1 MNSENKVIYIPAYV
15 EQGVAK
21 LQEAKG
27 ILEEISS
34 EIESGV
40 STINGSGY
48 NRGIPYIEKGDTAAN
63 TLEQMKS
70 TIATITSE
78 IEKYSS
84 GKAPELE
91 SAVIIADPETASQYG
106 LTKDQIDMSLTEYL
120 FQTNGGVSPKWDSGY
135 LIASKGFIKYTAAD
149 GRLQKETW
157 CDLNPNNL
165 VRLMKESHGIE
176 LDYWIREDG
185 VYMYGDYVM
194 VAADIPHM
202 DGTQQAAEYRKGD
215 LVETSLG
222 TGIVV
227 DLCGMAGKVRRGEL
241 KGGADGDVE
250 VWYDIY
256 TAWHEPGYSSI
267 GYNDDGTGTAT
278 YGTAK
283 MLDKAENPYD
293 TSQLPRKGTPL
304 SGKGL
309 FQSSGGK
316 KEESTTE
323 SPKTETPTTEVPKTE
338 TPKTET
344 PTTETPTTITTTPPT
359 ERPTTITTP
368 PTESSTI
375 PRTNP
380 PTVQQT
386 QPVTTPNNGSTGG
399 GGYTSPSTSAPVTT
413 PATSV
418 PVTTPA
424 TQPLTTAPIT
434 QPPTTPIYQEPVTQP
449 IIDEFTDSVGTTIN
463 GITGTTEPTVPI
475 TQPVTQPV
483 TEVQTM
489 PTTEIPTV
497 IIGQEQ
503 DIYKDYEYQDNTTTK
518 PSIPATET
526 NKFNPIPIIAG
537 VGVAA
542 AAGVGVKM
550 YADSKKKEEGNEYT
564 YKEDE
569 EELEEI

>member
-21 LQEAKG
+21 LQEAKT
-27 ILEEISS
+27 ILEEISA

-91 SAVIIADPETASQYG
+91 SAIIIADPDTASQYG
-106 LTKDQIDMSLTEYL
+106 LTKEQIDMSLTEYL
-120 FQTNGGVSPKWDSGY
+120 FQTNGGISPKWASGY

-165 VRLMKESHGIE
+165 VKLMKESHGIE

-267 GYNDDGTGTAT
+267 GYNDDGSGNAT
-278 YGTAK
+278 YGQAK

-293 TSQLPRKGTPL
+293 TSKLPRKGTPL
-304 SGKGL
+304 GTQGL
-309 FQSSGGK
+309 FQSNGGK
-316 KEESTTE
+316 KEENTE
-323 SPKTETPTTEVPKTE
+323 APTTE
-338 TPKTET
+338 TPKTDV
-344 PTTETPTTITTTPPT
+344 PI
-359 ERPTTITTP
+359 
-368 PTESSTI
+368 
-375 PRTNP
+375 TNP
-380 PTVQQT
+380 PTSITQPPTSTPPTPITTSPPVQQT
-386 QPVTTPNNGSTGG
+386 QPVTIPNGGSNGGSTGG
-399 GGYTSPSTSAPVTT
+399 NNGGSTGGNNGGGYTPPATSAPTTSAPVTT
-413 PATSV
+413 PATQ
-418 PVTTPA
+418 PPT
-424 TQPLTTAPIT
+424 TQPPTTAPIT
-434 QPPTTPIYQEPVTQP
+434 QPTTTPIYEEPITNPPTQP
-449 IIDEFTDSVGTTIN
+449 IVDEFTDSVGTTIN
-463 GITGTTEPTVPI
+463 GITGTTEPTEPI
-475 TQPVTQPV
+475 TQPVT
-483 TEVQTM
+483 EVPTM

-503 DIYKDYEYQDNTTTK
+503 NPYEDYEYQDNTTTK
-518 PSIPATET
+518 PTITT
-526 NKFNPIPIIAG
+526 TDTTKKFNPIPIIAG
-537 VGVAA
+537 VGVVA

-564 YKEDE
+564 YTEDDE
-569 EELEEI
+569 EIEEI